1 MAETTTVHVLRHGEV
16 YNPEGILYGRM
27 TGFGL
32 SDEGKAQAEAVADA
46 LADNDITL
54 VVASPLQRAQETAAP
69 VAARHGLEVTTD
81 PDLTEAANFFAG
93 KRISP
98 GEGALRDPRVWWQL
112 RNPFRPS
119 WGEPYAE
126 VAARMSTALDKA
138 RAKAAGHEAVLV
150 SHQLPIWTLRRY
162 LSGRRLWHDP
172 RRRQCGLASLTSFV
186 FDGDKLVDIR
196 YSEPAGS

>member
-1 MAETTTVHVLRHGEV
+1 MSEATTVHALRHGEV
-16 YNPEGILYGRM
+16 NNPTGILYGHLP
-27 TGFGL
+27 GFGL
-32 SDEGKAQAEAVADA
+32 SDKGRADAEAVAQA
-46 LADNDITL
+46 LAGNDVVL
-54 VVASPLQRAQETAAP
+54 VVASPLQRAQETAARI
-69 VAARHGLEVTTD
+69 AARHGLGVTTD
-81 PDLTEAANFFAG
+81 PALTEAANFFAG

-98 GEGALRDPRVWWQL
+98 GDGALRDPRVWWQL
-112 RNPFRPS
+112 RNPFKPS

-126 VAARMSTALDKA
+126 VAARMTTALDKA

-150 SHQLPIWTLRRY
+150 SHQLPIWTLRRH

-196 YSEPAGS
+196 YCEPAGS